1 MQPVSPEQ
9 RQQLLSMA
17 VYAEVARG
25 AQVQTMDQTSA
36 LLLKVDP
43 VNHVL
48 HLLVTALTCGVW
60 AVVWILVTASAR
72 VRTFRLAVDEFGI
85 VQRSDLGRSDSRS
98 WEPHDGRWWRGPNDR
113 P

>member
-25 AQVQTMDQTSA
+25 AQVQSMDQTSA
-36 LLLKVDP
+36 LLLKVDT
-43 VNHVL
+43 VNHIF
-48 HLLVTALTCGVW
+48 HLLMTAFTCGVW
-60 AVVWILVTASAR
+60 AVVWLLVTASAR
-72 VRTFRLAVDEFGI
+72 ARTFRLVVDEFGI
-85 VQRSDLGRSDSRS
+85 VQHSDQGRSDSRS
-98 WEPHDGRWWRGPNDR
+98 WEPHDGLWWRGQNGR